1 MFNINPRRC
10 YTVGEGIRL
19 QKYLLREYVYVD
31 AEQLNE
37 VGREEELKY
46 HKVREELTENQY
58 NERYSKRIKELNYLL
73 DDMPYMPDIDYE
85 VVEEILNKDR
95 AKLDKLVGKEL
106 TNWETVELVRH
117 DTRMAINQ
125 DIQHAINNADEFSDV
140 VDYLERMGHTLK
152 FYGGSIVI
160 DNKDGDLKEL
170 SKTNHETLE
179 SFSVSAICR
188 AIDER
193 IAKEDPENV
202 PQLDKYDEAKR
213 NEIKRQKRIAA
224 SQNGA
229 YYYCGHIYKV
239 NVKWQILENS
249 YGKVSYVRR
258 SPLEQLFVK
267 IFMRDRHAEEDA
279 QKRIKNSSQVQKFRK
294 LEAIEQERMDSIFR
308 LAQNYG
314 IASEESAK
322 ALRKELSDKLIQG
335 QTVQISVSGRIKRSE
350 KLTDAMR
357 KINNNLEMVDF
368 EKDYEKMGFKDAYQ
382 FKKYVSRFPNGETLV
397 HYEERKQ
404 RELRTQLA
412 EVREYNAVYRKDIN
426 DITKNFIPYINSEY
440 YDEVKVLGYK
450 KQYDAAVRHEREE
463 IRKEN
468 LFTKPLEDETKPSD
482 ELRQLIKDSGA
493 KREVLEKE
501 LHELE
506 AKKNRMVKI
515 QKCDPDLVVT
525 RNITSGDAHDA
536 VKEFYQ
542 NRIDHGK
549 PAPGMDTPA
558 PAANGNGNARF
569 AQQFVISPSPED
581 HVSPSQMKAFVEDF
595 YDRSK
600 RLGTDYKSFAVV
612 HVDHYTGKDP
622 ETGKVY
628 NQERLERFGP
638 DKNTVHAQFFVD
650 CQSTDNVHYNKDGTW
665 YSNPIRSWQDGDSA
679 AKYGYDTRESLSRLE
694 YELALERGWTHT
706 AMHSPEFREDV
717 RKIAKLDFSKKED
730 RQKLFQMA
738 AISGAYNIKQTENG
752 KFEFSG
758 KDIKGTMVIEAKNF
772 KEAVESF
779 SEIQAERMANADALS
794 SIREDTLKAVRDEEN
809 RYATADR
816 TETPW
821 ENMAGIQKSQQMSL
835 QEFWRANRDNPDVLR
850 DQVRSDIDKVMTE
863 KKPLNEKQFREEM
876 EKLGY
881 QMITKRGITYYTP
894 DKTASAKDVPRV
906 SERALDKINENV
918 LNQYNMEGI
927 RNECKNNRD
936 ECRMESSARLVG
948 REQRE
953 DERRRIREEDR
964 KRQREEE
971 ERRRRED
978 ERRVHSRGGYH
989 R

>member
-10 YTVGEGIRL
+10 YTVGEGTRL

-31 AEQLNE
+31 AEQLDE
-37 VGREEELKY
+37 VGKEEELKF
-46 HKVREELTENQY
+46 HKVREELTEEQFQA
-58 NERYSKRIKELNYLL
+58 RYTKRIEELKAML
-73 DDMPYMPDIDYE
+73 DDIPYQPDIDYE
-85 VVEEILNKDR
+85 SIDIALERDR
-95 AKLDKLVGKEL
+95 AKLDELIGKEL
-106 TNWETVELVRH
+106 TNEETVSFIRH
-117 DTRMAINQ
+117 KNRMAIQQ
-125 DIQHAINNADEFSDV
+125 DIQHAINNADEFPDV
-140 VDYLERMGHTLK
+140 VDYLEKMGHTVK
-152 FYGGSIVI
+152 FAGGSLVI
-160 DNKDGDLKEL
+160 DDKDGDMKEFRR
-170 SKTNHETLE
+170 TNSETIE
-179 SFSVSAICR
+179 SFSVYAITK
-188 AIDER
+188 AIENR
-193 IAKEDPENV
+193 QAKEDPENV
-202 PQLDKYDEAKR
+202 PQLDKYNEAKR
-213 NEIKRQKRIAA
+213 IEIKRQKRIAA

-229 YYYCGHIYKV
+229 YYYCGHLYKT

-249 YGKVSYVRR
+249 YGKVSYVKR
-258 SPLEQLFVK
+258 SQMEQLFIK
-267 IFMRDRHAEEDA
+267 IFMRDRHAEAEA
-279 QKRIKNSSQVQKFRK
+279 QKRIEQSTKMQKYQR

-314 IASEESAK
+314 IASVDKAK
-322 ALRKELSDKLIQG
+322 KVRNELSQKLAQG
-335 QTVQISVSGRIKRSE
+335 QTVQMSASTRLYKSERITSE
-350 KLTDAMR
+350 MQKAKNDYDRVDWKKLGFR
-357 KINNNLEMVDF
+357 K
-368 EKDYEKMGFKDAYQ
+368 EKDFR
-382 FKKYVSRFPNGETLV
+382 KYVNRFQNPETLV
-397 HYEERKQ
+397 HYELQKQ
-404 RELRTQLA
+404 RELREQITNIK
-412 EVREYNAVYRKDIN
+412 EYNAVYRKDIN
-426 DITKNFIPYINSEY
+426 DITKNFIPYMNSEFL
-440 YDEVKVLGYK
+440 DEAKLRGYK
-450 KQYDAAVRHEREE
+450 KEYDKALRKEKEAT
-463 IRKEN
+463 RKEN

-482 ELRQLIKDSGA
+482 ELRQLIKDNGA
-493 KREVLEKE
+493 KREDLEKE
-501 LHELE
+501 LHRLE
-506 AKKNRMVKI
+506 DKKNRMVKI

-525 RNITSGDAHDA
+525 RNITSGDANDA

-542 NRIDHGK
+542 NRIDHGR
-549 PAPGMDTPA
+549 PAPGMDAPA

-581 HVSPSQMKAFVEDF
+581 HVSPSQMKVFVEDF

-600 RLGTDYKSFAVV
+600 VLGTDYKSFAVV

-650 CQSTDNVHYNKDGTW
+650 CQSTDNVHYDKDGTW
-665 YSNPIRSWQDGDSA
+665 YSNPIRSWHDGDSA

-717 RKIAKLDFSKKED
+717 RKIAKLDFSKPED

-738 AISGAYNIKQTENG
+738 AISGAYNIKQAGNG

-779 SEIQAERMANADALS
+779 SEIQAEKMANAEALA
-794 SIREDTLKAVRDEEN
+794 SIREDTLKAVRDEET
-809 RYATADR
+809 RYTTADR
-816 TETPW
+816 TETPR
-821 ENMAGIQKSQQMSL
+821 ENMEGIQKNQQMSL
-835 QEFWRANRDNPDVLR
+835 QEFWQTNRDNPDVLR
-850 DQVRSDIDKVMTE
+850 DQVRSDIDKVMNE
-863 KKPLNEKQFREEM
+863 AKPLSQKQFQEEM

-906 SERALDKINENV
+906 SERALDKIDGNV
-918 LNQYNMEGI
+918 LNQYNMEEI